1 MGCKFRTSCMYF
13 SNRLLLC
20 FFPILGG
27 ENDLRYSNM
36 SNSWPK
42 VSKQC
47 ECGMVWPKKE
57 ASRVKEE
64 ESGGVVHSLKEL
76 NINENTH
83 FYLLFSIFGG
93 PLSMENSLIW
103 RVLTWRTCNVLL
115 LLTST
120 YLLWLTLIF
129 TIFSHRQTLHVYGLV
144 LVITFNINSFVV
156 PFAGSTISTDCES
169 YLSLF
174 SCWTITWFSAIGR
187 FHQGPFLRLID
198 YK

>member
-20 FFPILGG
+20 LFPILGG
-27 ENDLRYSNM
+27 ENDLRYSNL

-47 ECGMVWPKKE
+47 ECGMVWPKTE

-76 NINENTH
+76 NIYENTH
-83 FYLLFSIFGG
+83 FSLLFSIFGG

-120 YLLWLTLIF
+120 YLLWLNTYLYPLF
-129 TIFSHRQTLHVYGLV
+129 TSPNFTCLWTCTSY
-144 LVITFNINSFVV
+144 NI
-156 PFAGSTISTDCES
+156 
-169 YLSLF
+169 
-174 SCWTITWFSAIGR
+174 
-187 FHQGPFLRLID
+187 
-198 YK
+198 